1 MEQEEKPKPVKGGT
15 VPSTP
20 TGDKTVP
27 QSDPSSTNT
36 RVLDRKRVYVDLPVY
51 DANRHHRKGF
61 VIDITSR
68 GIGLRKIHTTGGDV
82 IHWVVCADE
91 HFPVERFSFVAK
103 CQWTAVDHFNNDPL
117 SGFQIVRI
125 SPEDSAK
132 LRKFLLFLGSRY
144 FRDLTAHL
152 RSEETLRSVEAE
164 YRSIVENHNDLVVRI
179 LPDASLSFVNQAFC
193 NLVRKNRD
201 ILIGQ
206 NFFDWASS
214 QPEFDPKTIL
224 SLLTPECP
232 YTRSEF
238 GLATPSGEIRL
249 FDWHQK
255 VFFDE
260 KGSPAFYQLVGRDI
274 TEMSSFI
281 LSQTRRSKELEEDN
295 LRLNIQ
301 LELMKAGKNAG
312 QQVAAVHVDPSYVA
326 SVSTLKALESD
337 SQPETIYSDDN
348 ARNVKLA
355 VDKANFGIAIANLRG
370 EVVYSNNYFARVHG
384 LSTEEVVGQRLNVFH
399 TPEQMLEVNR
409 LNTLLAERGSFN
421 AQEVWHLHESGR
433 EFPMIMSGV
442 LIRNEKG
449 EPELAVSAVDITELK
464 QIQEALSHSQKMEA
478 VGTLAGG
485 IAHDVNNALFVMT
498 GYADLALGETEPG
511 SRTANYLNNVLKAGQ
526 RIKEM
531 VNQIL
536 AFGQGDTQEKK
547 PLRLTPFLKE
557 TLKYMRGAMPGNV
570 QMEEHIDCSKDMIQA
585 DATQM
590 YQLIV
595 NLLVNARDAMM
606 DHGGALYVGLD
617 NIVIDCNA
625 IDSKIKLSVGEYVR
639 LTVKDTGSGMTKEI
653 KDRIFDPFFTTKQAG
668 RGMGMGLPMIHVIL
682 DNHNAAIEV
691 DSEVGKGSTFYV
703 YFNVFEEKSEQTEI
717 TEKCDEVQ
725 GSERILFV
733 DDDESILEM
742 SKQLLELMGYA
753 VSTATSGPE
762 AMKIMGDTEK
772 KFDLVITDMTMPIM
786 NGIQL
791 AQQIKLNNP
800 DLPVI
805 LCSGYTDVVEESKAS
820 EMGINAYITKP
831 IGKNQLAETI
841 RRLLD

>member
-1 MEQEEKPKPVKGGT
+1 
-15 VPSTP
+15 
-20 TGDKTVP
+20 
-27 QSDPSSTNT
+27 
-36 RVLDRKRVYVDLPVY
+36 
-51 DANRHHRKGF
+51 
-61 VIDITSR
+61 
-68 GIGLRKIHTTGGDV
+68 
-82 IHWVVCADE
+82 
-91 HFPVERFSFVAK
+91 
-103 CQWTAVDHFNNDPL
+103 
-117 SGFQIVRI
+117 
-125 SPEDSAK
+125 
-132 LRKFLLFLGSRY
+132 
-144 FRDLTAHL
+144 
-152 RSEETLRSVEAE
+152 
-164 YRSIVENHNDLVVRI
+164 
-179 LPDASLSFVNQAFC
+179 
-193 NLVRKNRD
+193 
-201 ILIGQ
+201 
-206 NFFDWASS
+206 
-214 QPEFDPKTIL
+214 
-224 SLLTPECP
+224 
-232 YTRSEF
+232 
-238 GLATPSGEIRL
+238 
-249 FDWHQK
+249 
-255 VFFDE
+255 
-260 KGSPAFYQLVGRDI
+260 
-274 TEMSSFI
+274 
-281 LSQTRRSKELEEDN
+281 
-295 LRLNIQ
+295 
-301 LELMKAGKNAG
+301 
-312 QQVAAVHVDPSYVA
+312 
-326 SVSTLKALESD
+326 
-337 SQPETIYSDDN
+337 
-348 ARNVKLA
+348 
-355 VDKANFGIAIANLRG
+355 
-370 EVVYSNNYFARVHG
+370 
-384 LSTEEVVGQRLNVFH
+384 
-399 TPEQMLEVNR
+399 
-409 LNTLLAERGSFN
+409 
-421 AQEVWHLHESGR
+421 
-433 EFPMIMSGV
+433 
-442 LIRNEKG
+442 
-449 EPELAVSAVDITELK
+449 
-464 QIQEALSHSQKMEA
+464 
-478 VGTLAGG
+478 
-485 IAHDVNNALFVMT
+485 
-498 GYADLALGETEPG
+498 
-511 SRTANYLNNVLKAGQ
+511 
-526 RIKEM
+526 M

-691 DSEVGKGSTFYV
+691 DSEVGKGSTFNV

-753 VSTATSGPE
+753 VSTAISGPE
-762 AMKIMGDTEK
+762 AIKIMGGTEK